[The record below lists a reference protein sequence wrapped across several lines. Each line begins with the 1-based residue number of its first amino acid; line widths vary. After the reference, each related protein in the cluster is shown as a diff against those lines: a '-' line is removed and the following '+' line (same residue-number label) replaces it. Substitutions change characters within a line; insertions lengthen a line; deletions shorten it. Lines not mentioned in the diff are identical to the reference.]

1 MKPKTLSL
9 LMHAVAF
16 SLAIASAVPVFA
28 QSTTSTTP
36 TQPSHHYQNRLNL
49 TADQQAKIKQI
60 RQTERTAID
69 TILTTDQKAQLK
81 AAHQAHSGQSTN
93 KTQAGMHRDPFAA
106 LNLTA
111 DQRSR
116 IETAHRTARKQINA
130 LLTPQQKQQEQQ
142 LWQQRQQ

>member
-1 MKPKTLSL
+1 MESKTLSL

-28 QSTTSTTP
+28 QSTTSTTSP
-36 TQPSHHYQNRLNL
+36 QQHHDQNRLNL
-49 TADQQAKIKQI
+49 MADQQAKIKQI
-60 RQTERTAID
+60 RQTERTTID
-69 TILTTDQKAQLK
+69 TILTPDQKAQLK
-81 AAHQAHSGQSTN
+81 AARQAHVGQSTN
-93 KTQAGMHRDPFAA
+93 KTQRGMHHDPFAA

-116 IETAHRTARKQINA
+116 IETAHRTAREQINA